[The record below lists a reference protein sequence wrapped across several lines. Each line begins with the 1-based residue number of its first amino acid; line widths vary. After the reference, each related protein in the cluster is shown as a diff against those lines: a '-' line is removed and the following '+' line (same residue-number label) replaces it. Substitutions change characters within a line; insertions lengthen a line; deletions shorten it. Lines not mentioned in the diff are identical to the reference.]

1 MRKLY
6 LSTAA
11 LLAGVCFSAEGAG
24 AAAAPAPVTETK
36 TVLKQN
42 GIKRPDAGS
51 ITGKL
56 WDIADAISES
66 LGRPAPRKDVVDRYL
81 AEVPNANAATANTQ
95 YARWVS
101 YHGVADILRKA
112 RAEETSARQAE
123 KVKATEAA
131 KAEKEAKKKAEAD
144 AKAEKEAKK
153 KAEADAKAEK
163 AAERERKAAE
173 AKAAKEKKAEEAK
186 AAKEAKAAE
195 AAVAKKAADEAAAAK
210 ANTAS

>member
-144 AKAEKEAKK
+144 AKAEK
-153 KAEADAKAEK
+153 

-195 AAVAKKAADEAAAAK
+195 AAVAKKTADEAAAK

>member
-1 MRKLY
+1 MRKMY

-11 LLAGVCFSAEGAG
+11 LLAGVCFAADGAG
-24 AAAAPAPVTETK
+24 SAAAPTPVTETK

-51 ITGKL
+51 VTGKL

-66 LGRPAPRKDVVDRYL
+66 LGKPAPRKDVVDRYMK
-81 AEVPNANAATANTQ
+81 EVPNANQATANTQ

-123 KVKATEAA
+123 KVKAAEDEKAA
-131 KAEKEAKKKAEAD
+131 KEAKKKAAED
-144 AKAEKEAKK
+144 EKAA
-153 KAEADAKAEK
+153 K
-163 AAERERKAAE
+163 AAEREAKAKAAE
-173 AKAAKEKKAEEAK
+173 EAKAKKAADAK

-195 AAVAKKAADEAAAAK
+195 AAAAKKAADEKAAA